1 MAAVSASFGTIPFAF
16 LVFQDFLT
24 GFSALLSLGWSGFPL
39 AMPPEQTR
47 SMTLAILSLAPPLV
61 VILLVGLSELDMS
74 AMGGSLFLGYG
85 S

>member
-1 MAAVSASFGTIPFAF
+1 MSAFFGTVPSAF

-39 AMPPEQTR
+39 AMPPEWTH
-47 SMTLAILSLAPPLV
+47 SITLAILSLAPPLV
-61 VILLVGLSELDMS
+61 IILLVGSLGLDML
-74 AMGGSLFLGYG
+74 AMGGSQFLGYG